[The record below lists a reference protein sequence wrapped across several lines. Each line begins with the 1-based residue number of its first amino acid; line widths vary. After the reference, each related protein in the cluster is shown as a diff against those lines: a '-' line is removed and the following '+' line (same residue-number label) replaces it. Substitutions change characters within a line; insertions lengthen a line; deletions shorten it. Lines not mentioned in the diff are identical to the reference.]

1 MQYFFVMN
9 LSGEIFYF
17 WGSLQRMLHNGDYA
31 YKLFLGMLR
40 FMLEQESYYCCGLYV
55 FSLSH
60 LN

>member
-17 WGSLQRMLHNGDYA
+17 WGSLQIMLRNRDCA
-31 YKLFLGMLR
+31 DKLFLGMLR
-40 FMLEQESYYCCGLYV
+40 FMLELESYFCRGLYI

-60 LN
+60 LK